1 MVCGIQVVSKPL
13 FDWEVD
19 DLMDFLWENGT
30 RLTPDNLQEIA
41 QDMVMVSHEVRK
53 IYERADH
60 REVEEATGRVH
71 DLEREVDNLEEDIIA
86 DQEEILSLERE
97 KETLEASVSRLEDDV
112 EDYKKHLK
120 DADQEIGNLENCIS
134 SLEKEI
140 EILRNTPQS
149 ER

>member
-60 REVEEATGRVH
+60 REVEEAMEKADWLEGELRGLQN
-71 DLEREVDNLEEDIIA
+71 DLDDTQKELCDCEQEVESLESSVERLEEDV
-86 DQEEILSLERE
+86 EEYKTEVDKLERHISA
-97 KETLEASVSRLEDDV
+97 LEE
-112 EDYKKHLK
+112 
-120 DADQEIGNLENCIS
+120 Q
-134 SLEKEI
+134 I